1 MKGLEIARAYFEQY
15 GLPMLREQFPGL
27 LPLIAAGLTGSGSEC
42 FGFDDEI
49 SRDHDFEPGF
59 CLFLPD
65 EETVSRRDAF
75 LLERAYA
82 KLPREFMGVKRG
94 LLGPVGGNR
103 RGVMR
108 TAEYFA
114 EKVGAPDGV
123 LTLRQWLAVPEY
135 ALSEA
140 VNGEVF
146 HDGPGTVTRIRER
159 LARYP
164 EDIRR
169 KKLAGQLLLMAQSGQ
184 YNYGRCLRHRETGA
198 AQMAACEF
206 VKAGMQTAFLL
217 NSIYQPYYKW
227 SFRAM
232 RALPKLSLLA
242 ELMEYLLTT
251 GNDGDTAREKQDVME
266 SIAAD
271 VIDEL
276 QAQGLTQAVCG
287 DLEKH
292 AYSVQDGIADG
303 EIRNLHILAAV

>member
-65 EETVSRRDAF
+65 EEI
-75 LLERAYA
+75 
-82 KLPREFMGVKRG
+82 
-94 LLGPVGGNR
+94 
-103 RGVMR
+103 
-108 TAEYFA
+108 
-114 EKVGAPDGV
+114 GAPDGV

-184 YNYGRCLRHRETGA
+184 YNYGRCLRHGETGA
-198 AQMAACEF
+198 AQLAACSPTTNG
-206 VKAGMQTAFLL
+206 ASG
-217 NSIYQPYYKW
+217 PCGRCRKW
-227 SFRAM
+227 RCWRS
-232 RALPKLSLLA
+232 
-242 ELMEYLLTT
+242 
-251 GNDGDTAREKQDVME
+251 
-266 SIAAD
+266 
-271 VIDEL
+271 
-276 QAQGLTQAVCG
+276 
-287 DLEKH
+287 
-292 AYSVQDGIADG
+292 
-303 EIRNLHILAAV
+303 